1 MDERKKQILKAVV
14 EDYVISA
21 EPVGSKSLIE
31 RHNLGVSSATIRH
44 EMADL
49 EAEGYLEKP
58 YTSAGRIPSDKGY
71 RSYVDELLEVGELPR
86 TQAIAM
92 RTMFKDSLVELTD
105 LIRQATAVLSAQN
118 DYVSLALTPKYANSR
133 LRQVKLLMIEPGKV
147 LVVVVLAAGLVKDRL
162 VRISD
167 QISGEQLDRLGKAI
181 EEGLAGK
188 KLSDITLVTV
198 AGTVSGQPLA
208 DGLLNQVIYE
218 AYVSIKQAE
227 HLDLYVEGTHRLL
240 AQPEYRD
247 VDKAHRFMRALGEEK
262 TIAGYIADLPA
273 ADDLACGR
281 YLVRI
286 GQEITLDGF
295 EDTSFITSTYCVNGE
310 VYGQIGVIGPRRMDY
325 GRIISQI
332 RFINRQLHEATSDA
346 PHISKDNHEA

>member
-14 EDYVISA
+14 EDYVMSA
-21 EPVGSKSLIE
+21 EPVGSKALIE

-49 EAEGYLEKP
+49 EAKGYLEKP
-58 YTSAGRIPSDKGY
+58 YTSAGRVPSDKGY
-71 RSYVDELLEVGELPR
+71 RSYVNELLEVSEVSKR
-86 TQAIAM
+86 QAIAM
-92 RTMFKDSLVELTD
+92 RSMFSDSLVELTD
-105 LIRQATAVLSAQN
+105 LIRQAAAVLSAQN
-118 DYVSLALTPKYANSR
+118 DYVSLALTPTYGNSR

-167 QISGEQLDRLGKAI
+167 QISGEQLDRVGKAI

-198 AGTVSGQPLA
+198 AGTVTDQPLP
-208 DGLLNQVIYE
+208 DSLLNQVVYE

-227 HLDLYVEGTHRLL
+227 HLDLYIEGTHRLL

-247 VDKAHRFMRALGEEK
+247 VDKAHRFMQALGQKK
-262 TIAGYIADLPA
+262 TVAGYIAELQGTEDLT
-273 ADDLACGR
+273 CGQ

-295 EDTSFITSTYCVNGE
+295 EDTSFVTSTYCVNGE
-310 VYGQIGVIGPRRMDY
+310 VFGQIGVIGPRRMDY
-325 GRIISQI
+325 GKIISQI
-332 RFINRQLHEATSDA
+332 RFINRQLHEATSA
-346 PHISKDNHEA
+346 AAHESEAID